1 MPGRRISPSGQ
12 TQKKDRR
19 PGRTGAGVAG
29 AEAAGEG
36 SGGDGSKSLGGGKED
51 DYSHKE
57 RTPRLVACTPAHERF
72 LRYKRYDPLI

>member
-36 SGGDGSKSLGGGKED
+36 SGGDGSKSLGVEKKMTIVTRRGLHD
-51 DYSHKE
+51 WLPALQ
-57 RTPRLVACTPAHERF
+57 RTKDSCAIE
-72 LRYKRYDPLI
+72 RYDPLI